1 MSIVQATLSVH
12 LSTPDTRRSRD
23 KQPFRARAVQN
34 PVQFRKYAAPNAAS
48 QPACSRL
55 SRAAS
60 RVHIGNDGFDS
71 VTQQVGQAAEKA
83 QPEPVYL
90 TDRRGPPLPRR
101 SGGRA

>member
-34 PVQFRKYAAPNAAS
+34 PVQFRKCAPNAAS

-71 VTQQVGQAAEKA
+71 VTQQVGQVSENA

-90 TDRRGPPLPRR
+90 TDRRDPPLPRR